1 VDNFLDVRFLFGYN
15 IFKNK
20 KTQKTL
26 NKNMNLTKKQK
37 EVLDYIIEF
46 EKDNGYTPSYQEIAN
61 DLGLSSKA
69 TVAEHVKNLENKGY
83 LKTNYNEARSI
94 QLVEQEKKSE
104 VGVLPLLGLIA
115 AGEPIE
121 AIEGTDK
128 ITVPA
133 DLAQSSYYA
142 LQVKGDSMIED
153 GILEGDYIIA
163 DKAQQP
169 NNGDIVVALLEN
181 ENATLKRFYKEKDRI
196 KLQPANS
203 SLKPFYVKD
212 IQVQGVVRG
221 LIRKY

>member
-1 VDNFLDVRFLFGYN
+1 
-15 IFKNK
+15 
-20 KTQKTL
+20 
-26 NKNMNLTKKQK
+26 M
-37 EVLDYIIEF
+37 
-46 EKDNGYTPSYQEIAN
+46 
-61 DLGLSSKA
+61 
-69 TVAEHVKNLENKGY
+69 
-83 LKTNYNEARSI
+83 
-94 QLVEQEKKSE
+94 
-104 VGVLPLLGLIA
+104 PLLGLIA

-121 AIEGTDK
+121 AIEGTDE

-163 DKAQQP
+163 DKKQQP

-181 ENATLKRFYKEKDRI
+181 ENATLKRFYKEKSRI

-203 SLKPFYVKD
+203 SLKPFYVTD